1 MNIMIN
7 DFFKYSYF
15 NITKDDSMQEIMKK
29 CAEKAYLD
37 LCRTIKFKTADKN
50 LKAEYKSKVC
60 DRLIIKAYDVLLNA
74 VESSDDKQN
83 AFDSEHKRICEEIIG
98 TYSEICEFT
107 YGQAQKWLNMTLKY
121 IVLLEENSEL
131 KSYLHI
137 PVTA

>member
-1 MNIMIN
+1 MIN

-83 AFDSEHKRICEEIIG
+83 AFDSEHKRI
-98 TYSEICEFT
+98 
-107 YGQAQKWLNMTLKY
+107 
-121 IVLLEENSEL
+121 
-131 KSYLHI
+131 
-137 PVTA
+137 